1 MWLNSVL
8 LRFCR
13 SILVRSLGS
22 RGSVLRLTKSRVQ
35 HVKGHAVA
43 LFRSRNR
50 HEPLVAIVLG
60 LVNLND
66 AAAHLPYLIDLLSSL
81 ANDGADHVVGDVDL
95 LRDGASWH
103 AGMHGLALGSAVRLG
118 AGMGSHMWLNVRSSC
133 SVCRRLTCSVLHG
146 NRWSTV
152 RGTVGVWLGVGG
164 RRHVMGSTLLVSA
177 VVLCTSVMSR
187 CRLGAVWNHLHASGD
202 GTNGCTTPGGIC

>member
-1 MWLNSVL
+1 
-8 LRFCR
+8 
-13 SILVRSLGS
+13 
-22 RGSVLRLTKSRVQ
+22 
-35 HVKGHAVA
+35 
-43 LFRSRNR
+43 
-50 HEPLVAIVLG
+50 
-60 LVNLND
+60 
-66 AAAHLPYLIDLLSSL
+66 
-81 ANDGADHVVGDVDL
+81 L

-118 AGMGSHMWLNVRSSC
+118 AGMGSHVWLNVRSSC

-187 CRLGAVWNHLHASGD
+187 CRLWAVGNHLHASGD
-202 GTNGCTTPGGIC
+202 GANGCTTPGSIC